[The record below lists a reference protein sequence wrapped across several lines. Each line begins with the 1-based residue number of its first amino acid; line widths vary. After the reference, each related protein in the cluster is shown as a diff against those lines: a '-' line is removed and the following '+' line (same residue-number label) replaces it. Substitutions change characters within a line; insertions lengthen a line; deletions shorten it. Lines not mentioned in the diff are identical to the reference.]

1 MIVIV
6 KYYYTFIFKM
16 DNQLSVETTLS
27 DRDLMLR
34 VRDNDV
40 EAMEILYDR
49 YSPLLFPLIKKIV
62 GNQESAEEVLTE
74 VFLIIWKWADQFD
87 FEIKNVYTW
96 MVLLA
101 RKKAIDS
108 MKRKRSENGIDDYN
122 DEYEIQNIL
131 PKLSPQI
138 KILELDKIISKSDKI
153 SNLLNVLNQE
163 QKLILSAAYYK
174 GLEDKTIADKL
185 NIPVAA
191 VKLKLQFT
199 MELLMQKIYR

>member
-1 MIVIV
+1 
-6 KYYYTFIFKM
+6 M
-16 DNQLSVETTLS
+16 DHQLAVENNLS

-34 VRDNDV
+34 VRDNDA

-49 YSPLLFPLIKKIV
+49 YSPLLFTLIKKIV

-74 VFLIIWKWADQFD
+74 VFLIIWKSADQFD
-87 FEIKNVYTW
+87 FEVKNVYTW

-108 MKRKRSENGIDDYN
+108 IKRIRSENGVDDYN

-138 KILELDKIISKSDKI
+138 KILELDKILSKSDKI

>member
-1 MIVIV
+1 
-6 KYYYTFIFKM
+6 M
-16 DNQLSVETTLS
+16 DNQLVIENTLS
-27 DRDLMLR
+27 DKDLMLR
-34 VRDNDV
+34 VQDNDA

-49 YSPLLFPLIKKIV
+49 YSPLLFTLIKKIV

-108 MKRKRSENGIDDYN
+108 MKRKRSENGVDDYN

-138 KILELDKIISKSDKI
+138 KILELDKIISKADKI

-174 GLEDKTIADKL
+174 GLEDKIIADKL